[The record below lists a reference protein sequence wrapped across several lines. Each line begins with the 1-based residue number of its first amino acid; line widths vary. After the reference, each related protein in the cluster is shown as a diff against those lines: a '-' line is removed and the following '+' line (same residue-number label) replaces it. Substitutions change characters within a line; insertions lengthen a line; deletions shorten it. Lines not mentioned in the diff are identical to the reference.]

1 MCQSKKQKG
10 ERKLNKIK
18 LFCIP
23 YAGGSAA
30 VYSRWKKLVN
40 PLIELKQVE
49 LPGRGSRMNESLID
63 NIPDIVR
70 NIFKEI
76 KDQIKPPYALFG
88 HSMGALITYELCKKI
103 KQEGYPSPVHI
114 FFSGKQGPQIKLKGL
129 NCYNLPEDEFIK
141 HILNYNGTNEA
152 VFKNKELASL
162 FIPILR
168 ADFKMVETYKFD
180 RTDDYLECD
189 VSVFSGTDD
198 RAVSWEDLSG
208 WQEVTK
214 SNCRFYPFKGG
225 HFFINEHT
233 EEVVDQINNV
243 LTSISINIEQ
253 LSINK

>member
-1 MCQSKKQKG
+1 M
-10 ERKLNKIK
+10 NNIK

-30 VYSRWKKLVN
+30 VYSKWKKKLN

-49 LPGRGSRMNESLID
+49 LPGRGYRIKEPLID
-63 NIPDIVR
+63 NMPDMVE

-76 KDQIKPPYALFG
+76 KDQIESPYILFG
-88 HSMGALITYELCKKI
+88 HSMGALITYEVCKRI
-103 KQEGYPSPVHI
+103 KQEGYPAPVHI
-114 FFSGKQGPQIKLKGL
+114 FISGKQAPQAKSEKP
-129 NCYNLPEDEFIK
+129 NCYSLPEDEFIK
-141 HILNYNGTNEA
+141 HILNYNGTDDV

-168 ADFKMVETYKFD
+168 ADFKLVETYKFD
-180 RTDDYLECD
+180 CSDDYLECD
-189 VSVFSGTDD
+189 VSVFSGAED

-214 SNCRFYPFKGG
+214 GNCNFYQFKGG

-243 LTSISINIEQ
+243 FNCIPKNIEQ
-253 LSINK
+253 FI